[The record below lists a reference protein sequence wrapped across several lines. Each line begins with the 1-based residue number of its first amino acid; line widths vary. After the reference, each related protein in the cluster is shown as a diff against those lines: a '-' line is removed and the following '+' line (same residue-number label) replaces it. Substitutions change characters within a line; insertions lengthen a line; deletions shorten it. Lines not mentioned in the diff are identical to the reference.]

1 MRDIVVKINEQK
13 FKFLAGL
20 VLIIF
25 SVLMIRLWVL
35 QIMQGSTV
43 YMVKSKE
50 NQTRT
55 IKINAP
61 RGLFYDRKG
70 KIMVSSRISH
80 NVSVVPE
87 DIKNN
92 PETLSLLSRTL
103 NLSETEIMDKIK
115 PDPRKPTNPYQYI
128 PIYKDIDAKT
138 TIKLYESKLDLP
150 GVEVDEVPV
159 RTYLNGD
166 FASHLFGYVREINNQ
181 ELEEMK
187 GKGQQY
193 RLGDLIGKTGL
204 ERTYEDVLRGVDG
217 GKVFEVDIRGRPL
230 RLLEN
235 REPVPG
241 NNLHLTIDQKL
252 QMAAEKALD
261 EQLLYLQKHTR
272 YRNAK
277 SGAVIALDPRN
288 GNILAM
294 VSKPSFDPNLFTG
307 VISPEV
313 ADKLYNNPLHP
324 FMNRVIQG
332 EFSPG
337 STFKPVTVFSALM
350 ENQVNQEQKFYC
362 GGIDS
367 VWKGRF
373 TCWIYGDKGQIHGWQ
388 TVVDGLKNSC
398 NIVMAELS
406 RKIGPDVLAKY
417 SRYFGFGRPTGINL
431 FPGERLGLV
440 ADPDWK
446 MKNTKEKEWYP
457 LETLHFGIG
466 QGFLT
471 VTPLQ
476 LAQLY
481 AAIANNGKVYL
492 PQLVTKITNPS
503 GDTIKRFQPK
513 LIADLKAP
521 RHVYSILQQGLAE
534 VVGGG
539 TAAWVFRDFPLDKYP
554 VAGKTGTV
562 QKPPYDNSG
571 VFACYAPTDKPEV
584 VVIVLIE
591 QGGSGSGGAAPV
603 ARKILESY
611 FNLDEA
617 PPLAGE
623 PKQTNKPT
631 QVSGD
636 KPDTKPVNNKLDS
649 EVVPDKRDENVLK
662 TDSSKPQPKTE
673 TVTSP
678 KEVAPKPSEE
688 KPVEDRTNSVGQ
700 SFETRP
706 ITEPKLPVES
716 VNEAPPPVEPKTQDK
731 SEYLQSEAGSSP
743 APAGTPSATG

>member
-1 MRDIVVKINEQK
+1 VRDTIVKINERK
-13 FKFLAGL
+13 FRFLAGI

-25 SVLMIRLWVL
+25 LVLMVRLWVL
-35 QIMQGSTV
+35 QIIQGASIYT
-43 YMVKSKE
+43 VKSKQ

-70 KIMVSSRISH
+70 EIMVTSRISH

-87 DIKNN
+87 DMKNN
-92 PETLSLLSRTL
+92 PEILSQLSKIL
-103 NLSETEIMDKIK
+103 NLSEAEIREKLK
-115 PDPRKPTNPYQYI
+115 PNPQRRANPYDYA
-128 PIYKDIDAKT
+128 PIYQDIDPET

-159 RTYLNGD
+159 RSYQNGE
-166 FASHLFGYVREINNQ
+166 FASHLFGYIREINVQ
-181 ELEEMK
+181 ELEQMTQK
-187 GKGQQY
+187 GYQY

-204 ERTYEDVLRGVDG
+204 ERTYEDILRGSDG
-217 GKVFEVDIRGRPL
+217 GKVYEVDIRGRPL

-241 NNLHLTIDQKL
+241 NNLHLTIDHQL
-252 QMAAEKALD
+252 QLAAEKALE
-261 EQLLYLQKHTR
+261 EQLLHIQKNTR
-272 YRNAK
+272 YKNAK
-277 SGAVIALDPRN
+277 SGAVVALDPRN

-294 VSKPSFDPNLFTG
+294 VSKPAFDPNLFVG
-307 VISPEV
+307 VIPPEV

-332 EFSPG
+332 EFAPG

-350 ENQVNQEQKFYC
+350 ENQVDENEKFQC
-362 GGIDS
+362 LGLDP
-367 VWKGRF
+367 VWKRRF
-373 TCWIYGDKGQIHGWQ
+373 PCWIYGEQGKNHGWQ
-388 TVVDGLKNSC
+388 NIVDGLKNSC
-398 NIVMAELS
+398 NIVMAELC
-406 RKIGPDVLAKY
+406 RKTGPEVLAKY

-431 FPGERLGLV
+431 YPGERLGLV

-466 QGFLT
+466 QGYLT

-481 AAIANNGKVYL
+481 AAIANNGKVYR
-492 PQLVTKITNPS
+492 PQLVTKITSPS
-503 GDTIKRFQPK
+503 GDTLKKFQPK
-513 LIADLKAP
+513 LTAELKAS
-521 RHVYSILQQGLAE
+521 RDVYSILQQGLSE
-534 VVGGG
+534 VVSGG
-539 TAAWVFRDFPLDKYP
+539 TAAWVFNGFPLDKFP

-571 VFACYAPTDKPEV
+571 VFACYAPTNKPEI

-611 FNLDEA
+611 FNLNKKLERTTTT
-617 PPLAGE
+617 E
-623 PKQTNKPT
+623 KTNKPI
-631 QVSGD
+631 
-636 KPDTKPVNNKLDS
+636 KRI
-649 EVVPDKRDENVLK
+649 EDKREAKPEDSPVSENSNREV
-662 TDSSKPQPKTE
+662 KTE
-673 TVTSP
+673 
-678 KEVAPKPSEE
+678 
-688 KPVEDRTNSVGQ
+688 
-700 SFETRP
+700 
-706 ITEPKLPVES
+706 EPKKKLEEQPAPETPILEQSEIQEKVE
-716 VNEAPPPVEPKTQDK
+716 EAADK
-731 SEYLQSEAGSSP
+731 SESESAFDPVQPENTVSAGE
-743 APAGTPSATG
+743 

>member
-1 MRDIVVKINEQK
+1 MRETAVKINERK
-13 FKFLAGL
+13 FRFLAGL

-25 SVLMIRLWVL
+25 LVLMVRLWVL
-35 QIMQGSTV
+35 QIIQGPTV

-61 RGLFYDRKG
+61 RGLFYDRNG

-87 DIKNN
+87 DIKNS
-92 PETLSLLSRTL
+92 PEILSHLSKIL
-103 NLSETEIMDKIK
+103 NLSKAEIREKIK
-115 PDPRKPTNPYQYI
+115 PDLKKNPNPYQYI
-128 PIYKDIDAKT
+128 PILKDIDART
-138 TIKLYESKLDLP
+138 TIKLYEAKLDLP

-159 RTYLNGD
+159 RSYLNAD

-187 GKGQQY
+187 GKGHQY

-204 ERTYEDVLRGVDG
+204 ERTYEEVLRGVDG

-241 NNLHLTIDQKL
+241 NNLHLTIDEKI
-252 QMAAEKALD
+252 QMAAEKALE
-261 EQLLYLQKHTR
+261 EQLAYLQKYTK

-313 ADKLYNNPLHP
+313 ADKLYHNPLHP

-350 ENQVNQEQKFYC
+350 EKQVDEKQKFYC
-362 GGIDS
+362 GGIDP
-367 VWKGRF
+367 VWKARF
-373 TCWIYGDKGQIHGWQ
+373 PCWIFGDKGQIHGWQ
-388 TVVDGLKNSC
+388 NVVDGLKNSS

-481 AAIANNGKVYL
+481 AAIANYGKVYQ
-492 PQLVTKITNPS
+492 PQLITKITTPS
-503 GDTIKRFQPK
+503 GETIKKFQPK
-513 LIADLKAP
+513 LTADLKAP
-521 RHVYSILQQGLAE
+521 RQVYSILQQGLSE
-534 VVGGG
+534 VVSGG
-539 TAAWVFRDFPLDKYP
+539 TAAWVFQGFPLDQYP

-562 QKPPYDNSG
+562 QKPPYDNTG
-571 VFACYAPTDKPEV
+571 VFACYAPADKPEI
-584 VVIVLIE
+584 VIVVLIE

-603 ARKILESY
+603 ARKILEAY
-611 FNLDEA
+611 FDLNKKSPETSEKQKTPA
-617 PPLAGE
+617 PTPAS
-623 PKQTNKPT
+623 T
-631 QVSGD
+631 QNTVT
-636 KPDTKPVNNKLDS
+636 KPDIKQEEKQVPPQELAS
-649 EVVPDKRDENVLK
+649 EKK
-662 TDSSKPQPKTE
+662 TEKDVSKPKPSTE
-673 TVTSP
+673 TVIP
-678 KEVAPKPSEE
+678 QKEVEPKPTVGKSTEE
-688 KPVEDRTNSVGQ
+688 KSKPAKENIETQPVTEIKHPAEPVK
-700 SFETRP
+700 ET
-706 ITEPKLPVES
+706 
-716 VNEAPPPVEPKTQDK
+716 EAKTQDK
-731 SEYLQSEAGSSP
+731 PEPEPTSNPGSTQTNNP
-743 APAGTPSATG
+743 APTG